1 MREPLPLAERRLRRR
16 ILSLL
21 SVVAL
26 GVLAF
31 ALRGA

>member
-1 MREPLPLAERRLRRR
+1 MRERLPRTERRLRRR
-16 ILSLL
+16 ILGLL
-21 SVVAL
+21 ALVAL